1 VARRTKITGKLT
13 APPFRIVES
22 RGPPR
27 GDLGGLS
34 GRPGACRRGQVAIS
48 YTDGKRTVNACV
60 ARRALKSIL
69 GRRS

>member
-1 VARRTKITGKLT
+1 MARTKITGKLT

-34 GRPGACRRGQVAIS
+34 GRPGGCRRGQVAIS
-48 YTDGKRTVNACV
+48 YTDHGRTAQACV
-60 ARRALKSIL
+60 TRRALKSLL